1 MWAQQ
6 VLGETHP
13 GPDSSWYSVRSLL
26 CWGWDAAVLGCEEE
40 SGETAWGRAWQR
52 LKGQAGPQP
61 SAPGL
66 RTFQTE
72 GLTAG

>member
-6 VLGETHP
+6 VLGETHT
-13 GPDSSWYSVRSLL
+13 GPDSSWYGVCRLL
-26 CWGWDAAVLGCEEE
+26 CWGWDTEVLGCEEV
-40 SGETAWGRAWQR
+40 SGETAWDWARQS

-66 RTFQTE
+66 STE
-72 GLTAG
+72 GLTGG